1 MVKRCIGIDIS
12 SSWLCALQIARTGEQ
27 FLIEKVFS
35 AQIRR
40 STDSPSQ
47 ILKQLI
53 NQHGFDRRAEVAI
66 SMPHDTVFFR
76 NLEADCADCT
86 SALQDLFPIP
96 PDEIVTQVYSHRRLS
111 DEKFSILAAATSRK
125 SLREKLD
132 ILANAKIIPKL
143 VDTPIFAIHSA
154 VVVNH
159 PQVVTGIAIIAYIN
173 ERYLALAVTQEGN
186 ILAVRNIPIIFRFD
200 DNTDINQQQL
210 AQLLSRE
217 AEITW
222 QKVFGTEIVPDCKIY
237 LVTAGSVS
245 DHFETL
251 IEENLHCNMNTVD
264 PFTKIKTLPD
274 DKADQSTSAAC
285 NAQYAIA
292 EGLALRIL
300 APEKTK
306 GVNFLAADNANLKP
320 ALNLKK
326 EMLISA
332 ALVCAIVVFWVLGLL
347 TRLSSL
353 ETNYARIKNE
363 TTEVFQSTLPQEKNI
378 VSPLVQLE
386 QKLQSFREDY
396 QLFASFRPDS
406 LSPLEVLHSLT
417 IHRPSQT
424 NMKVDDLLI
433 AADTVRI
440 SGTCNSFESVYQWQ
454 RLLREVPVFTTVE
467 VQDVQRQPQGTV
479 GFTLLLSSAE
489 TEQK

>member
-1 MVKRCIGIDIS
+1 MVKRCIGIDMS
-12 SSWLCALQIARTGEQ
+12 SSCLCALQIARTGEQ
-27 FLIEKVFS
+27 FLVEKVFS
-35 AQIRR
+35 AQTRR
-40 STDSPSQ
+40 STDLPSQ

-66 SMPHDTVFFR
+66 SMSHDTVFFR

-86 SALQDLFPIP
+86 SALRDLFPIP
-96 PDEIVTQVYSHRRLS
+96 SDEIVTQVYSHRKLS
-111 DEKFSILAAATSRK
+111 DGKFSVLAAATSKK

-132 ILANAKIIPKL
+132 ILANAKINPKL
-143 VDTPIFAIHSA
+143 VDAPIFAIHSA

-173 ERYLALAVTQEGN
+173 ESYLALAVTQDGN
-186 ILAVRNIPIIFRFD
+186 ILAVRNIPIIFHFG
-200 DNTDINQQQL
+200 DNTDMSRQQL

-217 AEITW
+217 VEITW
-222 QKVFGTEIVPDCKIY
+222 QKVFRTEIEPDCKIY
-237 LVTAGSVS
+237 LVASGSVS
-245 DHFETL
+245 AHLDTL
-251 IEENLHCNMNTVD
+251 IEENLHCNAFAVD

-274 DKADQSTSAAC
+274 DKADQSTSAAH

-306 GVNFLAADNANLKP
+306 GVNFLQADYANIKP
-320 ALNLKK
+320 SLNLKK
-326 EMLISA
+326 ELQICA
-332 ALVCAIVVFWVLGLL
+332 ALLCAIVGFCVAGLFMQ
-347 TRLSSL
+347 LSRL
-353 ETNYARIKNE
+353 ETNYAQINNE

-417 IHRPSQT
+417 IHKPSQA
-424 NMKVDDLLI
+424 NVKVDDLLI

-440 SGTCNSFESVYQWQ
+440 NGTCDSFESVYQWQ
-454 RLLREVPVFTTVE
+454 RLLREVPAFTMVE
-467 VQDVQRQPQGTV
+467 VQDVQKQPQGTV
-479 GFTLLLSSAE
+479 SFTLLLSSAE